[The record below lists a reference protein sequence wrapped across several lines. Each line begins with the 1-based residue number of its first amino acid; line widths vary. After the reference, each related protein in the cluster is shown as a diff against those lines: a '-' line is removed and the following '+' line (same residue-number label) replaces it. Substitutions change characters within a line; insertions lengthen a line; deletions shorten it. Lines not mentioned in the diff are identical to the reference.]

1 MKTTKKF
8 IIAALMMLVVSVES
22 FAYPYN
28 NVWVWATVYPA
39 NSGTVFVYYY
49 QLPETFNYGAISEFK
64 NSASFTASDA
74 FIWAKPAEGYQF
86 AGAVRDLNRNTIYDP
101 DADRQLWIWEN
112 HYFTAFYDHTDYEDV
127 SSSSSSE
134 EMARE
139 ALEEMTVPTDIVVA
153 VFTKG
158 AVARLAEGQGTRGRV
173 YSSKLDNKAGDQVT
187 FYAYGDSENV
197 DGEGLVRYGFDYWS
211 NAAGENVS
219 TNREF
224 TFTVS
229 GSEVYYANFKVV
241 SKEEYEANERVPEK
255 FKFDYNNPEWNGEFS
270 GIQNVNAQ
278 QQTSDSKVFDLQGRR
293 VSQPTKGVFI
303 QNGKKVIFK

>member
-1 MKTTKKF
+1 MKTTKQF
-8 IIAALMMLVVSVES
+8 ILAAALLLTASLES
-22 FAYPYN
+22 YAQYFN
-28 NVWVWATVYPA
+28 NIWVRADVYPA
-39 NSGTVFVYYY
+39 NSGKVFVFWNQEPDEY
-49 QLPETFNYGAISEFK
+49 TYGATSEFK
-64 NSASFTASDA
+64 RSTNSAESAA
-74 FIWAKPAEGYQF
+74 FMWAKPAEGYQF
-86 AGAVRDLNRNTIYDP
+86 AGGVRDFNRNQQYDP
-101 DADRQLWIWEN
+101 DTDRQLWIWEN
-112 HYFTAFYDHTDYEDV
+112 HYFTAFYDHTPYQGK
-127 SSSSSSE
+127 SSTSE
-134 EMARE
+134 GLEMALE
-139 ALEEMTVPTDIVVA
+139 ALEEMTVPTDLVLA

-255 FKFDYNNPEWNGEFS
+255 FKFDYNNPEWNGEFN
-270 GIQNVNAQ
+270 GIQNVNVQ